1 MEDVFRL
8 NRPCGGKTYKQ
19 FMTADLYPAQN
30 TSYLGRTITVRFK
43 DENDASGIIHERND
57 IYDNMKPVFKI
68 LRWDLD
74 NEGKAIMVN
83 KRNQVIVANIAEI
96 KEHRWYKRYDYD
108 DLVFMLPD
116 DIRAQMTEEEY
127 NETIYSKEKIYSYGQ
142 QSNIVK
148 SYNLILIEFENDRYG
163 YISMQHLDRMTA
175 DYQKI
180 AESVI
185 RSHPDRRTW
194 PLEVLRSFECYFN
207 EHTHSYIDVPM
218 RYRRTGI
225 LVRDDREQTVV
236 MSFDEQNGH
245 RQYYTRDEVNLY
257 IVWRYDDEVYE
268 RTGELDLWRS

>member
-127 NETIYSKEKIYSYGQ
+127 NAQ
-142 QSNIVK
+142 
-148 SYNLILIEFENDRYG
+148 
-163 YISMQHLDRMTA
+163 
-175 DYQKI
+175 
-180 AESVI
+180 
-185 RSHPDRRTW
+185 
-194 PLEVLRSFECYFN
+194 
-207 EHTHSYIDVPM
+207 
-218 RYRRTGI
+218 
-225 LVRDDREQTVV
+225 
-236 MSFDEQNGH
+236 
-245 RQYYTRDEVNLY
+245 
-257 IVWRYDDEVYE
+257 
-268 RTGELDLWRS
+268 LDLYEELLTSVLAKGPYTGVYPTTELEDIIPDMPDNILSYDEAWEVTA